1 MVGELAEF
9 FALLLALEVLI
20 AADLLRTVSLSLTI
34 SGVLALGLL
43 VVVRTI
49 LSFAI
54 QIETEGNLPWRVGC
68 PYRDPHEVSR
78 LADCRTLNYCMPES

>member
-1 MVGELAEF
+1 MAVDPSLRMVGELAEF

-49 LSFAI
+49 LSVAI
-54 QIETEGNLPWRVGC
+54 QIETEGKLPWRVG
-68 PYRDPHEVSR
+68 RSSHRAGRSGF
-78 LADCRTLNYCMPES
+78 